1 MIPQGVET
9 LDDFAVGINYNK
21 EPYTTNNR
29 FSVITP
35 DLPSQ
40 HKFFTVDNYTHWYLK
55 KYNYPIRGS
64 ATQKDW
70 TGRYGTLA
78 PINEQAQRPTQTMPV
93 HHQEDNAAAKG
104 GQDRGYARHGGEGE
118 SQRGAK
124 AGRGGEGGEGGE
136 GAGRKVGFSTEQ
148 PGWLKGGNTGEVS
161 PEKFAGQS
169 MRAFGPLS
177 KRCVACQM
185 QGPPMKTF
193 CMTQRSPRKSGIE
206 FMRVLKVPGVGI
218 TKLAKKRYQN
228 TMYEGFAGN
237 Q

>member
-9 LDDFAVGINYNK
+9 LDDIAVGITYNK

-29 FSVITP
+29 FSVVTP

-64 ATQKDW
+64 ATERDW

-93 HHQEDNAAAKG
+93 RRAEDNAAAKDGQNAAQG
-104 GQDRGYARHGGEGE
+104 GDRGYARYGGEG
-118 SQRGAK
+118 QYGAK
-124 AGRGGEGGEGGE
+124 AGGSGD
-136 GAGRKVGFSTEQ
+136 GADKKVGFSTEQ
-148 PGWLKGGNTGEVS
+148 PGWSKYGNTGEIS

-169 MRAFGPLS
+169 VRAFGPLS

-185 QGPPMKTF
+185 QGPPLKTF
-193 CMTQRSPRKSGIE
+193 CMTHRSPRKSGIQ

-218 TKLAKKRYQN
+218 IKLAKKRYQN